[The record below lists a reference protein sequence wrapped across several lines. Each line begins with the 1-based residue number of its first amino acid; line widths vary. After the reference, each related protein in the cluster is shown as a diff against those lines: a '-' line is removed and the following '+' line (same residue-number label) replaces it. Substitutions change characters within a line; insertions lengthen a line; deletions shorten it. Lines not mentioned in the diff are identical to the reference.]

1 VASGDYELSSACGKP
16 SRRNYFEDLIATYQF
31 IHLALEREENLTVR
45 PIHETLQWYQQLCFG
60 LRDSRGI
67 RNDDSPSRKGLA
79 AGLSALLS
87 QLDLEGNDVSC
98 VLIPNLCRN
107 IYF

>member
-1 VASGDYELSSACGKP
+1 MASGDYELSSACGKP

-31 IHLALEREENLTVR
+31 IHLALEREENLTVQ

-60 LRDSRGI
+60 LRDSGGI
-67 RNDDSPSRKGLA
+67 RNRDNDGPSQKGLA

-87 QLDLEGNDVSC
+87 QLDLEDSDVSC
-98 VLIPNLCRN
+98 VLIPNLR
-107 IYF
+107 